1 MNESKTE
8 YEPVELGGIKTGDCI
23 EGEIVCDADPG
34 RGSVLINGKIL
45 TGEAFQKLLSQHE
58 GFNIQFTIIEPCDP

>member
-45 TGEAFQKLLSQHE
+45 TGCQGQVESVAVVAV
-58 GFNIQFTIIEPCDP
+58 